1 VSHASDSPQPARLA
15 PIDDTTA
22 PAFERAADSA
32 SVAGL
37 VWTLIRTDFKAR
49 YHGTLSGFVWALLKP
64 LSMFVVLTSVFSLVF
79 TTDEDYRLDL
89 ILGLFLWEFF
99 AEGTKIGLTS
109 LHAKGFLLTKA
120 RFPTWILVV
129 TSLSNPLITVSV
141 FATLLTVFLSM
152 TGRAP
157 SLPHLGL
164 FGAYLLAMTMIVVGI
179 SLAGS
184 VLFLRYRDLNQVWD
198 VVTQAGFFFAPI
210 IYPLGVIPERYHFY
224 LYAWPPTA
232 VIEFSRTA
240 MIERQVP
247 SAIGHLDLALVA
259 FGVLLFG
266 VLVYRRFAPRVAEYV

>member
-1 VSHASDSPQPARLA
+1 MSHATDSPQSVRLA
-15 PIDDTTA
+15 PSHGQA
-22 PAFERAADSA
+22 PPSLERPGDGA

-37 VWTLIRTDFKAR
+37 VWTLVRTDFKAR

-79 TTDEDYRLDL
+79 TTDANYRLDL

-99 AEGTKIGLTS
+99 AEGTKLGLTS

-141 FATLLTVFLSM
+141 FATLLTLFLSL

-157 SLPHLGL
+157 SLLHLAL
-164 FGAYLLAMTMIVVGI
+164 FGAYLLAMGIIVVGI

-224 LYAWPPTA
+224 LYLWPPTP
-232 VIEFSRTA
+232 IIQFSR
-240 MIERQVP
+240 MVLVDGVIP
-247 SAIGHLDLALVA
+247 SARAHLLLTLGTLAILAAGALVQ
-259 FGVLLFG
+259 
-266 VLVYRRFAPRVAEYV
+266 RRYGPRAAEYL

>member
-1 VSHASDSPQPARLA
+1 VSHATDSPHPVRLA
-15 PIDDTTA
+15 PIDGQA
-22 PAFERAADSA
+22 PPALQRPADGAA
-32 SVAGL
+32 VAGL
-37 VWTLIRTDFKAR
+37 VWTLVRTDFKAR

-79 TTDEDYRLDL
+79 TADESYRLDL

-99 AEGTKIGLTS
+99 AEGTKLGLMS

-141 FATLLTVFLSM
+141 FATLLTLFLSV
-152 TGRAP
+152 TGRVP
-157 SLPHLGL
+157 SLLHLAL
-164 FGAYLLAMTMIVVGI
+164 FGTYLLAMGIIVVGI

-224 LYAWPPTA
+224 LYLWPPTA
-232 VIEFSRTA
+232 VIEFSRA
-240 MIERQVP
+240 VMIEEQVP

-259 FGVLLFG
+259 AGLLLAG
-266 VLVYRRFAPRVAEYV
+266 VLVYRRFGPRVAEYV